1 MLDPN
6 VNYERLPADKVM
18 DETDINL
25 RSYFTRMSDERLLEY
40 DPDWTD
46 EEVIAWDGNFTNEG
60 DLFLIC
66 CEREVD
72 VQEYRQVLQE
82 HMGFRQLTPQKKAP
96 AK

>member
-6 VNYERLPADKVM
+6 VNYELLPAGQVM

-40 DPDWTD
+40 NPDWTD
-46 EEVIAWDGNFTNEG
+46 EELIAWDGNFTYDG
-60 DLFLIC
+60 DLFLTC

-72 VQEYRQVLQE
+72 VEEYRQVLEE
-82 HMGFRQLTPQKKAP
+82 HMGFRKLTPTKK
-96 AK
+96 